1 MFKSGL
7 NGQLKRLFLAL
18 GYVLQTKENRYSMFM
33 YVSSLFQQEQRGLPT
48 CIILQMVRFQL
59 NYKVELYFWV
69 HVYNSGILVTPLH
82 WKNFER
88 SGGELNLEFIYL
100 FFRENQPQ
108 QNKL

>member
-7 NGQLKRLFLAL
+7 NGQLKKINSSFRICSTNK
-18 GYVLQTKENRYSMFM
+18 GKIYSMFM

-82 WKNFER
+82 WKYFER

>member
-1 MFKSGL
+1 MFKSEL

-18 GYVLQTKENRYSMFM
+18 EYVLQTKEKIYSMFM

-48 CIILQMVRFQL
+48 CMILQMVRFQL
-59 NYKVELYFWV
+59 NYKVESV

-100 FFRENQPQ
+100 FLRENQPQ